1 MRRTLRLEGLPVGSS
16 KIKVKLFLEKV
27 CKRCNIQLYEILAST
42 SSTEITFSTE
52 EELQKFSTSIPGYE
66 FGGNTYYL
74 RTYISDDNDEHH
86 SEDNVNV
93 EENPRSQNISCIE
106 KPTWDLSRTY
116 TWFDMEELWDQENQK
131 AILVQIKDA
140 NIGPNDIIKYFED
153 ANDSNDAHVNKMLL
167 MVDGILITFYS
178 ENAVTRILEKK
189 KHKINGI
196 ELLVFK
202 KIIPEYH
209 KDQLI
214 LHNVSGENLS
224 KEARIMEVSNFSP
237 IGTSPENIT
246 DTDIGDIYCINY
258 EVELDTDDFKGIL
271 ENSKCND
278 FYDSSKILP
287 LAKSD
292 CIIAKGLP
300 KDFNTREL
308 KIIFENKR
316 YTDSAEITR
325 IDKLKNGD
333 VLLYFTSFKDA
344 EKIFKKYKDEG
355 VQALN
360 LQFNIELYY
369 HCFSSFHKNLVEE
382 HFFDVVSQ
390 TMQEHE
396 TEPMRFEYTNFEED
410 VFQFLIKRKNHMHDL
425 HNELEKFATV
435 GIRNK
440 MFEIK
445 PISLEHIDNH
455 NTFKATCIKILD
467 QFFKKYTVSTYH
479 EIKVSNLKKVRE
491 NFPSGSV
498 TSSNLRKDG
507 CDDLEKDYN
516 VKWTGTDSHIL
527 VVTGLKDVV
536 ASTVKD
542 IVASTNIEEEFQ
554 QLDEGKYRWVVDTG
568 ELERIQKEA
577 TGKCVIKQHDDEHKL
592 SYEGTP
598 AHTLNAKYQMLH
610 CIESIKDQE
619 FECLDQDQK
628 RFLTNSNNEKYVI
641 AYINKALVS
650 IKGTITIDGQVLKIW
665 CNGNK
670 INTAVVRIRGLLT
683 TDKSVTLSNAN
694 KEALKLKEWKDKK
707 EFLESNHMLEISIQN
722 TSLRIVGFCEFM
734 KNAVSLVHEFLEE
747 YSEDVLFYETTYGK
761 AEYLFKYSTDFKK
774 CLENKKIKAGVEFD
788 SKCGIRLEGKK
799 KLIAKV
805 HKDLKTWDEK
815 ISEKT
820 EKFEKFK
827 IQEYLYSPDGKAAI
841 GKVCTDHKCV
851 ILIEGEI
858 PKLTKMEK
866 IVTERN
872 EIPSLPQEPR
882 TIKQEHDSPFTL
894 RSNGNAEV
902 SNIKL
907 SVHEGDITLSKHVGI
922 VNSIGNS
929 FSLKQGGQLCKVI
942 LKKGGNQIQSQLDSE
957 TDKTMRITSGGSLP
971 CKYVVHA
978 VFEKNCRTNEKQ
990 LKRIFDEAEKRQWKS
1005 IAIPAIGTGDMS
1017 MSSKDS
1023 ASTILEVFKNF
1034 KASSPRHLKVIDVVI
1049 FNKSLIS
1056 TFEETFS
1063 TKSESSSSIKAHNSS
1078 DATGIQTTASNA
1090 VTIGPILVSVKEG
1103 DITDD
1108 KNDIIVSSVGSNF
1121 DLSKGNVSKTILQK
1135 GGKQIQEEL
1144 SNAAGRELRVTS
1156 GGKLQCRKI
1165 FHVVFPN
1172 TEQQMIECIQ
1182 NILNEAEKCQSAS
1195 ISLPALGTGNLN
1207 LQSAAVAALMR
1218 KSLNQFVSK
1227 NSATKY
1233 LKKVDVVIY
1242 DKPKI
1247 QDFIKELITAQKG
1260 AVPKLQTAS
1269 PKFVRLTTQ
1278 RSSTP
1283 RSSIEEALL
1292 RMKGIWGGI
1301 HNNPPHR
1308 RTPKFGN
1315 LEVAV
1320 RQGDITQEKVDA
1332 IVNSTG
1338 SCFNLSHGMVSKA
1351 ILLNGGNKIQKEL
1364 SSQKK
1369 DDTIRMTSGGKLQ
1382 CKKIFHV
1389 AFPDDQKKL
1398 QECLF
1403 KTLNMVDD
1411 NGCISLSIPAIGT
1424 GNKKMSNDVM
1434 AKIIHDAITDFILNR
1449 PVTKSLNI
1457 INVVIY
1463 EQHRVKAFEEGIL
1476 GANIREDVKK
1486 MPDFQS
1492 KQVMQDSLHEE
1503 KVEIPIYDKS
1513 NLICLHSITLHFY
1526 SAKKMEMAIES
1537 MKRHIDAAFDTK
1549 IISIPNKQLRKWI
1562 EDDLKSMKSSGK
1574 VDVDIRLDDKISL
1587 KGLKVDVATV
1597 SQQILKLQDDFKVA
1611 DIVAEHA
1618 MYTWKYYNVQEK
1630 KWIDFDAQSSV
1641 VIEKAKKK
1649 SNNTKI
1655 KILINGVRQDCSID
1669 FKAMKISGKSF
1680 VYKVERDIKEEIPSH
1695 WEKMSEIENLKDVQ
1709 LNSSCAEFREI
1720 EENLGKTLSNFN
1732 INSIHRIQNKR
1743 LYNRYQQEKRRVAKL
1758 YPGKNIEM
1766 KLFHGTKADI
1776 ANKITTDGFDRGY
1789 CGSANDVAF
1798 GNGVYFAKNASY
1810 SNNTKYATP
1819 EKNNERTI
1827 IVANVITGEYQKGTR
1842 GMKSAERISSS
1853 AEMYNCVVN
1862 DTTNPTIFVIFVDAG
1877 AYPSYLIKYTV

>member
-1 MRRTLRLEGLPVGSS
+1 MSRTLRLEGFPVRSTN
-16 KIKVKLFLEKV
+16 IKVKVFLNKV
-27 CKRCNIQLYEILAST
+27 VEQCNIQLPEISVSQ

-52 EELQKFSTSIPGYE
+52 KDLRKFSTSIPGYG
-66 FGGNTYYL
+66 FGEKTYYL
-74 RTYISDDNDEHH
+74 RTYVSDDHDEHH
-86 SEDNVNV
+86 SEENVNV
-93 EENPRSQNISCIE
+93 EENPISQNISCIE

-116 TWFDMEELWDQENQK
+116 TWFDIEEFWDQENQK

-140 NIGPNDIIKYFED
+140 NIGPIDIIKYFQD
-153 ANDSNDAHVNKMLL
+153 VNVSNGGSVKKFLL

-178 ENAVTRILEKK
+178 ENTVIRILEKK
-189 KHKINGI
+189 KHKINDI
-196 ELLVFK
+196 ELLVFM

-214 LHNVSGENLS
+214 LQNVSGENLS

-237 IGTSPENIT
+237 KGTSPENIT
-246 DTDIGDIYCINY
+246 ETDITNIYCVSY
-258 EVELDTDDFKGIL
+258 EVDLATDDFKSIL
-271 ENSKCND
+271 ENSRCND
-278 FYDSSKILP
+278 FHESSKILP

-292 CIIAKGLP
+292 CIIAKDLP
-300 KDFNTREL
+300 EDFNTRQL
-308 KIIFENKR
+308 KFIFENKK
-316 YTDSAEITR
+316 YTDGAEITR

-344 EKIFKKYKDEG
+344 ERIFKRYKEEG
-355 VQALN
+355 VQALS
-360 LQFNIELYY
+360 LQFNVELYY
-369 HCFSSFHKNLVEE
+369 HCFSNFHKNLAEE

-435 GIRNK
+435 GIRDK

-445 PISLEHIDNH
+445 PISLDHIDNH

-467 QFFKKYTVSTYH
+467 KFFKKYTVSTYH

-516 VKWTGTDSHIL
+516 VRWTGTDSHIL

-650 IKGTITIDGQVLKIW
+650 IKGTITINGQVLKIW

-670 INTAVVRIRGLLT
+670 IDTAVIKIRGLLT
-683 TDKSVTLSNAN
+683 TDNSVTLSNAN

-707 EFLESNHMLEISIQN
+707 EFLETNHMLEISVQN
-722 TSLRIVGFCEFM
+722 TSLRIVGFREFM
-734 KNAVSLVHEFLEE
+734 KNAVSSVHEFLEE

-894 RSNGNAEV
+894 RSNGNPEV

-1034 KASSPRHLKVIDVVI
+1034 KASSPRHLKVVDVVI

-1063 TKSESSSSIKAHNSS
+1063 TKLESSSSIKTQKSL
-1078 DATGIQTTASNA
+1078 DATGIQTTSSNS
-1090 VTIGPILVSVKEG
+1090 VTIGSMLLTVKEG

-1108 KNDIIVSSVGSNF
+1108 KNDIIVSSVGSDF

-1165 FHVVFPN
+1165 VHVVFPN

-1182 NILNEAEKCQSAS
+1182 NILNEAEKHQSAS

-1247 QDFIKELITAQKG
+1247 QDFIMELITFQKG
-1260 AVPKLQTAS
+1260 AVPKFQTTTQVS
-1269 PKFVRLTTQ
+1269 PKFSRQTPQ
-1278 RSSTP
+1278 RSST
-1283 RSSIEEALL
+1283 RHSLAEELTSSLL
-1292 RMKGIWGGI
+1292 KGMRGI
-1301 HNNPPHR
+1301 FNSQPNQGEQ
-1308 RTPKFGN
+1308 KLKN
-1315 LEVAV
+1315 LVSV
-1320 RQGDITQEKVDA
+1320 RQGDITEEKTDA
-1332 IVNSTG
+1332 IINSTG
-1338 SCFNLSHGMVSKA
+1338 LSVNLSGMVSRA
-1351 ILLNGGNKIQKEL
+1351 ILSKGGSRIQKEL
-1364 SSQKK
+1364 SSQKV
-1369 DDTIRMTSGGKLQ
+1369 DTIRMTSGGKLQ

-1398 QECLF
+1398 QECLL

-1411 NGCISLSIPAIGT
+1411 NGCTSLSIPAIGT

-1434 AKIIHDAITDFILNR
+1434 AKIIHNAITDFILNR

-1463 EQHRVKAFEEGIL
+1463 EQHRVSSFKEGIL
-1476 GANIREDVKK
+1476 GSKAIDDVKTL
-1486 MPDFQS
+1486 PYFQS
-1492 KQVMQDSLHEE
+1492 KQVTQDYQHEE
-1503 KVEIPIYDKS
+1503 KYEISINNKS
-1513 NLICLHSITLHFY
+1513 NFISLNSVTLHFY
-1526 SAKKMEMAIES
+1526 SAKKMEMTIES
-1537 MKRHIDAAFDTK
+1537 IKRHIDAAFQTK
-1549 IISIPNKQLRKWI
+1549 IISIPNKQLMKWI

-1574 VDVDIRLDDKISL
+1574 VDVDIRRDDKISL
-1587 KGLKVDVATV
+1587 KGLKVDVATA
-1597 SQQILKLQDDFKVA
+1597 SQKIRKLQDDFKVA
-1611 DIVAEHA
+1611 DVVAKHA
-1618 MYTWKYYNVQEK
+1618 MYTWKYHNEQEK

-1641 VIEKAKKK
+1641 VIEEAKN
-1649 SNNTKI
+1649 SNFSKI
-1655 KILINGVRQDCSID
+1655 KVLINGVRQDCSID

-1680 VYKVERDIKEEIPSH
+1680 EYKVEKDIKEEIPSH
-1695 WEKMSEIENLKDVQ
+1695 WENMSENENLKYVR
-1709 LNSSCAEFREI
+1709 LTSSCAEFREI
-1720 EENLGKTLSNFN
+1720 EENLGKSLSNFN

-1758 YPGKNIEM
+1758 YPGENIEM

-1776 ANKITTDGFDRGY
+1776 ANKIATDGFDRGY

-1810 SNNTKYATP
+1810 SNNIKYATP

-1827 IVANVITGEYQKGTR
+1827 IVANVITGEYQRGSR
-1842 GMKSAERISSS
+1842 GMKSADRISSS
-1853 AEMYNCVVN
+1853 AEMYNCVVDN
-1862 DTTNPTIFVIFVDAG
+1862 TTNPTIFVIFVDAG

>member
-1 MRRTLRLEGLPVGSS
+1 MRKTLRLEGLPVGSS

-93 EENPRSQNISCIE
+93 EENPRSQNIRCIE

-278 FYDSSKILP
+278 FYESSKILP

-369 HCFSSFHKNLVEE
+369 HCFSAFHKNLVVE

-396 TEPMRFEYTNFEED
+396 TEPMRFEYTNLEED

-435 GIRNK
+435 GIK
-440 MFEIK
+440 DKTFEIK
-445 PISLEHIDNH
+445 PVSIHVVDNH
-455 NTFKATCIKILD
+455 SNFKATCIKILD
-467 QFFKKYTVSTYH
+467 IFFSKYTVSTYDK
-479 EIKVSNLKKVRE
+479 INVSNLEKVRANYPE
-491 NFPSGSV
+491 GSV
-498 TSSNLRKDG
+498 TSSNLQKNGVDIVG
-507 CDDLEKDYN
+507 KDYN
-516 VKWTGTDSHIL
+516 VKWTGIKFHIL

-536 ASTVKD
+536 ASIVKD
-542 IVASTNIEEEFQ
+542 IVASTNIGEEFQ
-554 QLDEGKYRWVVDTG
+554 ELDKGKYRWVVDTG
-568 ELERIQKEA
+568 EFERIQK
-577 TGKCVIKQHDDEHKL
+577 GSKCVIKRHDDEHKL

-610 CIESIKDQE
+610 CMESIKDQE

-650 IKGTITIDGQVLKIW
+650 LKGTITINDQVLKIW
-665 CNGNK
+665 CNGDK
-670 INTAVVRIRGLLT
+670 TNTAVIRVRGLLT

-694 KEALKLKEWKDKK
+694 KNALQLKEWKN
-707 EFLESNHMLEISIQN
+707 EEGFLESNHMLEISIQDMC
-722 TSLRIVGFCEFM
+722 LLIVGFREFV
-734 KNAVSLVHEFLEE
+734 KNAVSAVHEFLEE
-747 YSEDVLFYETTYGK
+747 YSEDVLFFETSYGK
-761 AEYLFKYSTDFKK
+761 AEYLFKYLTDFKK
-774 CLENKKIKAGVEFD
+774 CLENKNIKAGVEFQ
-788 SKCGIRLEGKK
+788 SRCGIRLEGRK

-815 ISEKT
+815 IYEKT
-820 EKFEKFK
+820 ETFEKFK
-827 IQEYLYSPDGKAAI
+827 IQEYFYSQDGKNAI
-841 GKVCTDHKCV
+841 SDVCISHKCV
-851 ILIEGEI
+851 ILIEEEI
-858 PKLTKMEK
+858 PKLPTKE
-866 IVTERN
+866 ITVTRRN
-872 EIPSLPQEPR
+872 KMSSPHQD
-882 TIKQEHDSPFTL
+882 IKNALKHELSFTL
-894 RSNGNAEV
+894 RSNGNTEV
-902 SNIKL
+902 GNIIL
-907 SVHEGDITLSKHVGI
+907 SVYEGDITLSKHDGI
-922 VNSIGNS
+922 VNSIGNN

-942 LKKGGNQIQSQLDSE
+942 LNKGGNKIQSELDAG
-957 TDKTMRITSGGSLP
+957 TDKTMRITSGGGLL

-978 VFEKNCRTNEKQ
+978 VFANNCLTNKKQ
-990 LKRIFDEAEKRQWKS
+990 LRQVLDEAENRQWKS
-1005 IAIPAIGTGDMS
+1005 IAIPAIGTGDMT

-1023 ASTILEVFKNF
+1023 ASTILEVFENF

-1049 FNKSLIS
+1049 FNKSQIS
-1056 TFEETFS
+1056 IFEKTFS
-1063 TKSESSSSIKAHNSS
+1063 TKSESSYSIKPRNSF
-1078 DATGIQTTASNA
+1078 DVTGIQTTLSNS
-1090 VTIGPILVSVKEG
+1090 VTIGSIILTVKEG
-1103 DITDD
+1103 DITNE

-1121 DLSKGNVSKTILQK
+1121 DLSSGNVSKTILQN
-1135 GGKQIQEEL
+1135 GGKQIQDEL

-1182 NILNEAEKCQSAS
+1182 NILNEAEKHQSAS
-1195 ISLPALGTGNLN
+1195 ISLPALGTGKLN
-1207 LQSAAVAALMR
+1207 LPSAAIAALMR
-1218 KSLNQFVSK
+1218 KSLNQFVFK

-1247 QDFIKELITAQKG
+1247 QDFIKELITVQKG
-1260 AVPKLQTAS
+1260 AVPKLQITTQSS
-1269 PKFVRLTTQ
+1269 PKFERQTPQ
-1278 RSSTP
+1278 RSSTKHSP
-1283 RSSIEEALL
+1283 AEEWKSPWNQSNQGKQKLKDL
-1292 RMKGIWGGI
+1292 
-1301 HNNPPHR
+1301 
-1308 RTPKFGN
+1308 
-1315 LEVAV
+1315 VSV
-1320 RQGDITQEKVDA
+1320 RQGDITEEKTDA
-1332 IVNSTG
+1332 IINSTG
-1338 SCFNLSHGMVSKA
+1338 ISFNLSEGMVSKA
-1351 ILLNGGNKIQKEL
+1351 ILQKGGKKIQKEL
-1364 SSQKK
+1364 SSRK
-1369 DDTIRMTSGGKLQ
+1369 DDTIRMTSGGKLK
-1382 CKKIFHV
+1382 CKNIFHIV
-1389 AFPDDQKKL
+1389 FSADQQKL
-1398 QECLF
+1398 QECLL

-1411 NGCISLSIPAIGT
+1411 NGCTSLSIPAIGT
-1424 GNKKMSNDVM
+1424 GNKKMPNDVM
-1434 AKIIHDAITDFILNR
+1434 AKIIHDALKDFISNR

-1457 INVVIY
+1457 INIVIF
-1463 EQHRVKAFEEGIL
+1463 EQQRVKSFEEGIL
-1476 GANIREDVKK
+1476 GAKVIEDVKTRPEVRPK
-1486 MPDFQS
+1486 PVTQDF
-1492 KQVMQDSLHEE
+1492 LHEE
-1503 KVEIPIYDKS
+1503 KVEISRYTRNS
-1513 NLICLHSITLHFY
+1513 TTLFFY
-1526 SAKKMEMAIES
+1526 SAKKMEVAKAIES
-1537 MKRHIDAAFDTK
+1537 IKRHIDKAFETK
-1549 IISIPNKQLRKWI
+1549 IIQTPNKQFRKWI
-1562 EDDLKSMKSSGK
+1562 EDDLKSIKSSGK
-1574 VDVDIRLDDKISL
+1574 VDVDIRLDDKITL
-1587 KGLKVDVATV
+1587 KGLKVEVATID
-1597 SQQILKLQDDFKVA
+1597 QQILKLQGNFETA
-1611 DIVAEHA
+1611 DKIAKHV
-1618 MYTWKYYNVQEK
+1618 MYSWKYYNELET

-1641 VIEKAKKK
+1641 AIEDAKK
-1649 SNNTKI
+1649 SNISKI
-1655 KILINGVRQDCSID
+1655 KVFINGTKQDCSID
-1669 FKAMKISGKSF
+1669 FKSMKISEKSF
-1680 VYKVERDIKEEIPSH
+1680 EYKIEKEIIEEFPSH
-1695 WEKMSEIENLKDVQ
+1695 WENMSEEKKFKYVQ
-1709 LNSSCAEFREI
+1709 LDSSCEEFCKIKERFGES
-1720 EENLGKTLSNFN
+1720 LSNFN
-1732 INSIHRIQNKR
+1732 INSISRIQNKH

-1758 YPGKNIEM
+1758 YPGQNIEM
-1766 KLFHGTKADI
+1766 ELFHGTTADI
-1776 ANKITTDGFDRGY
+1776 SDKIATDGFDRGH
-1789 CGSANDVAF
+1789 CGTANAVAF

-1810 SNNTKYATP
+1810 SNNIKYAAP
-1819 EKNNERTI
+1819 GKNNERTI
-1827 IVANVITGEYQKGTR
+1827 IVANVITGKYQKGIL
-1842 GMKSAERISSS
+1842 GMKSADRISSS